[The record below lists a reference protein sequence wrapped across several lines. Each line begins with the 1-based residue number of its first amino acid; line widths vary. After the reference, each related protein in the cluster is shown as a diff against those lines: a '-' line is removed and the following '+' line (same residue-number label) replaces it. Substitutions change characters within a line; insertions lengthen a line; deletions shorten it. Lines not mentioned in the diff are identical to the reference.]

1 MKIGHPAEKPAS
13 QAVTAGAQPAADAAK
28 TLAATAASA
37 GTAANQTAKAAEVGA
52 KVELSSTAATLM
64 SHDVSAE
71 FDAEKVSRISDA
83 IGKGQFRINPEAIAD
98 KLIANAQEL
107 LTKAKG

>member
-13 QAVTAGAQPAADAAK
+13 QAVTPGAQPATDATK
-28 TLAATAASA
+28 TLAAAA
-37 GTAANQTAKAAEVGA
+37 GTAARQTAKVADAGA

-64 SHDVSAE
+64 SNDVSAE

-83 IGKGQFRINPEAIAD
+83 IGKGQFKINPEAIAD
-98 KLIANAQEL
+98 KLISNAQEL

>member
-13 QAVTAGAQPAADAAK
+13 QAVTTGAQPAADTTK
-28 TLAATAASA
+28 TLAAGAGAAA
-37 GTAANQTAKAAEVGA
+37 KQTAKAADAGA

-64 SHDVSAE
+64 SNDVSAE

-83 IGKGQFRINPEAIAD
+83 ISKGQFKINPEAIAD
-98 KLIANAQEL
+98 KLISNAQEL
-107 LTKAKG
+107 LTKVKG

>member
-28 TLAATAASA
+28 TLAATA
-37 GTAANQTAKAAEVGA
+37 GTAARQTAKTADAGA

-64 SHDVSAE
+64 STDVSAE

-83 IGKGQFRINPEAIAD
+83 IGKGQFKIDPEAIAD

-107 LTKAKG
+107 LTNAKG

>member
-1 MKIGHPAEKPAS
+1 MKIGQPAEKPVS
-13 QAVTAGAQPAADAAK
+13 QAVSTGAQPAADAAR
-28 TLAATAASA
+28 TRATTA
-37 GTAANQTAKAAEVGA
+37 GTAARQTEKTADSGA

-64 SHDVSAE
+64 STDVSAE

-83 IGKGQFRINPEAIAD
+83 ISNGKFKINPEAIAD